1 MPTFDSSGFSRV
13 RAVSNRKMIL
23 NCETKYFFCERT
35 PPIFNDGFSSLLP
48 QAVGAVGKWESCL
61 WISTLSTDP
70 PFPRLS
76 SGFCFPSR
84 PWRQQI
90 LLAAAFS

>member
-61 WISTLSTDP
+61 WISTFP
-70 PFPRLS
+70 PSIVKDSFV
-76 SGFCFPSR
+76 FCVKF
-84 PWRQQI
+84 
-90 LLAAAFS
+90 L